1 MYDAAREVRFRGVSG
16 SVVTRR
22 EGSNNLATASLA
34 AAARPCKRFGAV
46 LQASS
51 LRLRK
56 DCTRQK
62 CMRSSRTIRLFISS
76 SASFA

>member
-34 AAARPCKRFGAV
+34 AAARQVP
-46 LQASS
+46 S
-51 LRLRK
+51 
-56 DCTRQK
+56 CTAAAAGKSDTPVCALCPYMYLHADSCSPPTQQ
-62 CMRSSRTIRLFISS
+62 
-76 SASFA
+76 

>member
-51 LRLRK
+51 FGQGLHAQVQ
-56 DCTRQK
+56 C
-62 CMRSSRTIRLFISS
+62 SSRIDSCCNL
-76 SASFA
+76 